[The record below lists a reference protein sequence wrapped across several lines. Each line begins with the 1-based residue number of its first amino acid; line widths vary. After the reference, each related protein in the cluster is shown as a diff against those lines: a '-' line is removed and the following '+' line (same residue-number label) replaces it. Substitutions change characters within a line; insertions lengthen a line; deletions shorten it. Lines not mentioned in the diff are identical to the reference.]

1 MIELL
6 INGVIFLGQVFFI
19 VVATNIIF
27 NLVTRKP
34 DSTNYDLEQKILDLQ
49 EKIHQVKVEKHQDML
64 YWFDEDDDEFLGQG
78 KDIQDI
84 IHVLKSR
91 FSEHIFLVSHQDSM
105 YSLYGPDWKLV
116 PIDQIIDLTKTVDK

>member
-1 MIELL
+1 M
-6 INGVIFLGQVFFI
+6 
-19 VVATNIIF
+19 
-27 NLVTRKP
+27 
-34 DSTNYDLEQKILDLQ
+34 Q